1 LDALNN
7 PLYVEQEDEVLMQQ
21 ATTQNR
27 RNAIVVRM
35 GEKRVLSKTLQKL
48 QDISAEG
55 KGNKRKRVDDDG
67 AERDK
72 RGGRK

>member
-1 LDALNN
+1 MISSII
-7 PLYVEQEDEVLMQQ
+7 PSYVEQEDELLMQQ

-35 GEKRVLSKTLQKL
+35 GEKRILSKTLEKL
-48 QDISAEG
+48 QDISAGG
-55 KGNKRKRVDDDG
+55 KNKRKRLDDDG

>member
-1 LDALNN
+1 
-7 PLYVEQEDEVLMQQ
+7 MQQ
-21 ATTQNR
+21 ATTQNK

-35 GEKRVLSKTLQKL
+35 GEKRILSKTLQKL

-55 KGNKRKRVDDDG
+55 KGNKRKRPDDDG